1 MAPGTEAPP
10 PEGGDELRKEH
21 SGEPS
26 RVVGTPH
33 AVAAQDALLSLTRAA
48 RSFTLY
54 EPSNKVVRTLIGDYR
69 DKFRHVLDTHGP
81 LALDVHA
88 FELLLEG
95 QVVYV
100 EKDRERS
107 LAFRL
112 FRDGVRQLTF
122 DPATTWEELLRLLE
136 ILSIRYTGV
145 RQQEDDLVTLLR
157 KASFAHVAM
166 TAIEGFVP
174 EEEQTESAPGRRTR
188 DDASRYD
195 PPRGWDP
202 PAALGEARPLRHR
215 TVPDELRQRLQAEE
229 APGTVATHAVRATL
243 ELLAAAGPDE
253 RDAAQAF
260 ALEVREFLLVEG
272 RTDLVIELARA
283 GAGALARQPE
293 IMRAFLALLLDP
305 RTLRAVIEGLPPEA
319 TRAPPHLA
327 EVLAAAP
334 DAFSAPLLELL
345 LAEGEGPRAPLLR
358 GLVAG
363 GARLSPAAIAERL
376 PSAQGAARARLMRL
390 LSEVDPAAALRDA
403 QAASAQEDPE
413 VQMEALRQL
422 QAAEFGPDVAR
433 ALRRLVESPVESVRV
448 ATLPVMA
455 RGGPRVA
462 PALAAHAEKHADS
475 LSRAEAE
482 ATGRAL
488 AQASPRS
495 ALDHFQGWLQS
506 RGGGLLGRLSRG
518 LGPAA
523 LQQAALA
530 GLESIGGGEAD
541 ALLELLTSKGEPEV
555 ATAARR
561 LTERRRAA
569 GGTS

>member
-1 MAPGTEAPP
+1 
-10 PEGGDELRKEH
+10 
-21 SGEPS
+21 
-26 RVVGTPH
+26 V
-33 AVAAQDALLSLTRAA
+33 AVQDALLALTRAA

-54 EPSNKVVRTLIGDYR
+54 ESSNKVVRTLIADYR

-81 LALDVHA
+81 LVLDVHA
-88 FELLLEG
+88 FELLLG
-95 QVVYV
+95 SQVVYV

-157 KASFAHVAM
+157 KASFAHVAI

-174 EEEQTESAPGRRTR
+174 EEEQTESTPGRNPE
-188 DDASRYD
+188 ASRYD
-195 PPRGWDP
+195 PPQAWDT
-202 PAALGEARPLRHR
+202 PAALGEATPLRYR
-215 TVPDELRQRLQAEE
+215 SVPDELRQRLQAEE
-229 APGTVATHAVRATL
+229 APETVATHAVRATL
-243 ELLAAAGPDE
+243 ELLAAAGPAE

-272 RTDLVIELARA
+272 RTDLVVELARA
-283 GAGALARQPE
+283 GAGVLARQPE
-293 IMRAFLALLLDP
+293 VMRAFLALLVDP
-305 RTLRAVIEGLPPEA
+305 RTLKAVIAGLPPEA
-319 TRAPPHLA
+319 TGAPPHLA

-334 DAFSAPLLELL
+334 DAFSAPLLDLL

-363 GARLSPAAIAERL
+363 SSRLSPAAIAERL
-376 PSAQGAARARLMRL
+376 PSAQGAARAGLMRL

-403 QAASAQEDPE
+403 QAASAHEDPE

-422 QAAEFGPDVAR
+422 QAADFGPDVAR

-448 ATLPVMA
+448 AALPAMA

-462 PALAAHAEKHADS
+462 PALAAHAEKHGDS

-488 AQASPRS
+488 AQASPRG
-495 ALDHFQGWLQS
+495 ALDHFQSWLQP
-506 RGGGLLGRLSRG
+506 RAGGLLGRLSRG

-523 LQQAALA
+523 LQRAALA

-541 ALLELLTSKGEPEV
+541 ALLELLISRGEADV
-555 ATAARR
+555 AAAARR
-561 LTERRRAA
+561 LAERRRGP